1 MSAAQFFH
9 VLLLGGLFASVLA
22 LGTRTIGE
30 DISYLWHRPGL
41 LARSLLTIY
50 LVMPLVT
57 LALMRALPLPRH
69 TQIALVLL
77 AISPGLPVSPKN
89 MLKLG
94 GHPPYVHSLL
104 VSMSLI
110 GLFTVPASLAILSAV
125 FPEEA
130 AIRPLQLLKVLGATY
145 LVPLALG
152 LALRRW
158 APSAADRLAEPSGKV
173 GAVALSSW
181 LAILFVL
188 NFRAVRD
195 LGLWSLGAIALWVL
209 VGLVV
214 GHLLGGPDP
223 VNRPSLAIAT
233 ALRHIGVAA
242 VIARASFADA
252 KPLPLILA
260 YVAAYTFVPIAYSIW
275 WKKHAAAKS
284 IQWQGAD

>member
-9 VLLLGGLFASVLA
+9 LLLLGGLFASVLA
-22 LGTRTIGE
+22 LGTRTTRE
-30 DISYLWHRPGL
+30 EVSYLWRRPNL
-41 LARSLLTIY
+41 LARSLVTFY
-50 LVMPLVT
+50 VVMPLVT
-57 LALMRALPLPRH
+57 LVLMRVLPVPNH

-77 AISPGLPVSPKN
+77 AISPGLPVAPKN

-110 GLFTVPASLAILSAV
+110 GIVTVPASLAILSVV
-125 FPEEA
+125 FPEDA
-130 AIRPLQLLKVLGATY
+130 AIRPLQVLKVLAPTY

-152 LALRRW
+152 LLLRRRT
-158 APSAADRLAEPSGKV
+158 PTVADRVAGPAGKI
-173 GAVALSSW
+173 GACALSAWS
-181 LAILFVL
+181 LILLVL
-188 NFRAVRD
+188 NFRAVLD
-195 LGLWSLGAIALWVL
+195 LGTWSLSAILLWTL

-214 GHLLGGPDP
+214 GHSLSGTDP

-242 VIARASFADA
+242 VIGKTCFEAA

-260 YVAAYTFVPIAYSIW
+260 YVAAYTLVPILYSIW

-284 IQWQGAD
+284 ILWQGAN